1 MYVVKRESSVIDL
14 RILDNAGILL
24 IFFLSIAVIIV
35 FSLPLGLAGYRHQFV
50 GSKKNKK
57 IKNRP

>member
-1 MYVVKRESSVIDL
+1 MYVVKRELSVIDL

-24 IFFLSIAVIIV
+24 ISFLLISVIIV

-50 GSKKNKK
+50 GSKEINK
-57 IKNRP
+57 